1 MCCLESPADDTSA
14 AVDSPDLGTFRWQLN
29 KKSYTDLPHA
39 GRTTTLQNYHFSGG
53 STRTFDQA
61 VICLAMYERG
71 HLASEIDALA

>member
-1 MCCLESPADDTSA
+1 MPAVGIKA
-14 AVDSPDLGTFRWQLN
+14 AVNSRNFGTFRWQLN
-29 KKSYTDLPHA
+29 KKSYTELPHA